1 MSTHQLKLIPDLTER
16 AFGVAGSTAK
26 DTDLHEKF
34 KAMGG
39 KFNSKHRCWVF
50 SKQNRL
56 KQVCE
61 AFGLTDC
68 ENEPQAT
75 AKAPEKAPLKVAD
88 LLKADATSARHLA
101 MMHLLAGGG
110 LRPDCISKYNGTFGR
125 DRHGKAFGHKEQQ
138 SMIWMLNGT
147 QLPVDQLAL
156 SLAQDT
162 FFAPENIQDALLEC
176 ANDYA
181 GTGGKQ
187 RMMEDM
193 AKLADSDFCPW

>member
-1 MSTHQLKLIPDLTER
+1 MQAYALTLIPNVTDK
-16 AFGVAGSTAK
+16 AFGVAG
-26 DTDLHEKF
+26 DTYPLREQL
-34 KAMGG
+34 KALGG
-39 KFNSKHRCWVF
+39 AWNKQKGLWVF
-50 SKQNRL
+50 SKRTRY
-56 KQVCE
+56 KQVTE
-61 AFGLTDC
+61 ALGLTDR
-68 ENEPQAT
+68 ESEPQAT

-162 FFAPENIQDALLEC
+162 FFVPENIQDALLEC

-181 GTGGKQ
+181 GTGGKV